1 MWIGAVI
8 IVIASYLLG
17 SLPQLKWLARLRRL
31 DLAGDYHEGLWNRG
45 GKALAVLGIILEF
58 LKGVIPLL
66 VARALGYG
74 DPTAV
79 SAGVGAV
86 CGQMWPV
93 FAHFDGEKG
102 NSIGIA
108 MLLTLNFKPAA
119 IALVLPV
126 IAVIVRTAPRLKSG
140 SRGKALIGGPYSR
153 ALPVGMLL
161 YFLAQPFLN
170 RVLGYRPELVWG
182 TAALFVLL
190 MVRRATAG
198 LTGDLKASKD
208 IKNILFNRLLYD
220 RATARWRQNAQ
231 HPE

>member
-1 MWIGAVI
+1 MLL
-8 IVIASYLLG
+8 VIAAYLLG
-17 SLPQLKWLARLRRL
+17 SLPQLKWLARLRGFNL
-31 DLAGDYHEGLWNRG
+31 TGDYHEGLWNRG
-45 GKALAVLGIILEF
+45 GKALAALGIILEF
-58 LKGVIPLL
+58 VKGVIPVLA
-66 VARALGYG
+66 ARALGYG
-74 DPTAV
+74 DLTAV

-93 FAHFDGEKG
+93 FARFDGEKG

-126 IAVIVRTAPRLKSG
+126 IAIIVRTAPRLNTG

-153 ALPVGMLL
+153 ALPVGMAL

-170 RVLGYRPELVWG
+170 MVLGYRPELIWG
-182 TAALFVLL
+182 TAVLFVLIL
-190 MVRRATAG
+190 ARRVTAG
-198 LTGDLKASKD
+198 LTGDLKAGKD

-220 RATARWRQNAQ
+220 RATAPWRQNAP